1 MNSKGICELWNQKL
15 SRKTYIRIY
24 INGEKVRSTGSEKWY
39 RELVLN
45 QLGFDLNLRVT
56 DAYKVSPEKLWNTL
70 KNLYHCKSPIYNK
83 IKVELVR
90 STRSGKRILD
100 SMTVIF
106 RFYLPMRNGK
116 EMIMNDQNNG
126 KL

>member
-1 MNSKGICELWNQKL
+1 MSH
-15 SRKTYIRIY
+15 RKTYIRIY
-24 INGEKVRSTGSEKWY
+24 INGGKVRSTGSEKWY

-56 DAYKVSPEKLWNTL
+56 DACKVSPEKLWNTL